1 MVCHHHEVIFAKATK
16 KRYHASCH
24 YLGRSLKRATVSTK
38 PSASASTKS
47 AISASTLPLTWKPV
61 KPSLRQTQQQQY
73 GALKIRAKKV
83 RSSIWSGSATRLAQI
98 QDDPVS
104 GVATSR
110 CSAPITGQ
118 L

>member
-1 MVCHHHEVIFAKATK
+1 MSLLREISEKGDGIYKAKYK
-16 KRYHASCH
+16 RIYEKRYFGQ
-24 YLGRSLKRATVSTK
+24 YV
-38 PSASASTKS
+38 
-47 AISASTLPLTWKPV
+47 AIDLETS
-61 KPSLRQTQQQQY
+61 KPSLRRTRQQQY
-73 GALKIRAKKV
+73 EALKIRAKKV

-110 CSAPITGQ
+110 CSPARDHGATLMRLAP